1 MVTTLLP
8 LCVNWDFSRRSRAT
22 NSAVGK
28 TNWSKFELIRDVMVV
43 LVTCMN
49 EEDPIKNDYSD
60 TQGQLT
66 PQSVGDMAEIQTDP
80 SFYSCPPYL
89 QEFRRSNRK

>member
-28 TNWSKFELIRDVMVV
+28 PNWSKFELIRDVMVV
-43 LVTCMN
+43 LIICMN
-49 EEDPIKNDYSD
+49 EEDPIKNEGTTLLIRLYVDYSD
-60 TQGQLT
+60 TQGQ
-66 PQSVGDMAEIQTDP
+66 PNPAVSSG
-80 SFYSCPPYL
+80 YG
-89 QEFRRSNRK
+89 RNSN